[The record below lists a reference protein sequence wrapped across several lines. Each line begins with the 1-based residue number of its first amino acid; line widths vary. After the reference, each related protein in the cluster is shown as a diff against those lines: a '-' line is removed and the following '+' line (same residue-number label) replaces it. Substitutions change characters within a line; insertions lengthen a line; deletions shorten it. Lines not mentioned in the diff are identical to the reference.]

1 MASIMTSCFLDLL
14 TQATEYL
21 ENRSIKCRIQKL
33 CPYVIRS
40 IATVWIKSTN
50 LSNEQMTLCQA
61 AMTDLK
67 YVEMVKKLK
76 RLFADAITSTPVD
89 AQATYQTK
97 EEPLF
102 YNENNNNSVIM
113 VIPGEE
119 TGIGAMEAEI
129 GDRTTLLNQRREAL
143 I

>member
-1 MASIMTSCFLDLL
+1 MWLDPLL
-14 TQATEYL
+14 QFGLNPPIYQM
-21 ENRSIKCRIQKL
+21 NR
-33 CPYVIRS
+33 
-40 IATVWIKSTN
+40 W
-50 LSNEQMTLCQA
+50 LSAKQLWH
-61 AMTDLK
+61 LK

-102 YNENNNNSVIM
+102 YNENNNSSVIM

-143 I
+143 IWKGFSTL